1 MKKNKKGADLIKTIQ
16 ASSNVREACKQLEI
30 SKSQYYKL
38 LNQPELVVRK
48 KNPPRKLDQNTVK
61 KILNLALQFPFG
73 CHFLSSK
80 LSEEGIS
87 ISGVSIQ
94 KLLQQHNLGTARAR
108 FEHLAQTIILDKAY
122 SLNNEQKEFISR
134 YNPALLEAGREIGR
148 PGQLIS
154 VFSIF
159 LGLFPYLG
167 KVFGYFSI
175 DAYSGYVHS
184 VVSYAPDK
192 VICADLLIEVIL
204 PFYVQMGLEIKQ
216 VETSNDPEFF
226 SYAAHPFSSLLRA
239 RPGTEHLL
247 TAVGGPK
254 TNGFCQRFHQYLS
267 QYILP
272 AIKTKKADFTDLE
285 QFQEEIKFHLE
296 AYNRKLHPGVQHYF
310 DAYPLMGKSPEEKIE
325 EAIANGGRVNWY

>member
-1 MKKNKKGADLIKTIQ
+1 MKKNKKGADLIKIIQ
-16 ASSNVREACKQLEI
+16 ASNNVREACKQLGI

-48 KNPPRKLDQNTVK
+48 KNPPRKLDQNTVE

-80 LSEEGIS
+80 LSEEEVF

-94 KLLQQHNLGTARAR
+94 KLLQQHNLGTVKAR
-108 FEHLAQTIILDKAY
+108 FEHLAQTIVHDKAY

-134 YNPALLEAGREIGR
+134 YNPALLEAGREIEK

-167 KVFGYFSI
+167 KVFGYFSL
-175 DAYSGYVHS
+175 DAYSGYVLA
-184 VVSYAPDK
+184 VVSYIPDK
-192 VICADLLIEVIL
+192 VICAGLLKDVIV
-204 PFYVQMGLEIKQ
+204 PFYGQMGLEIKQ

-226 SYAAHPFSSLLRA
+226 SYGAHPFSSFLRA
-239 RPGTEHLL
+239 RPSTEHLL
-247 TAVGGPK
+247 TSVGGPK
-254 TNGFCQRFHQYLS
+254 TNGFCQRFYQYLS
-267 QYILP
+267 LYMLP
-272 AIKTKKADFTDLE
+272 LIKTKKADFTDLE
-285 QFQEEIKFHLE
+285 QFQEEIKLHLE
-296 AYNRKLHPGVQHYF
+296 VYNRKLNPETRDYF
-310 DAYPLMGKSPEEKIE
+310 EAYPFFGKSPVEILQSGIKL
-325 EAIANGGRVNWY
+325 N